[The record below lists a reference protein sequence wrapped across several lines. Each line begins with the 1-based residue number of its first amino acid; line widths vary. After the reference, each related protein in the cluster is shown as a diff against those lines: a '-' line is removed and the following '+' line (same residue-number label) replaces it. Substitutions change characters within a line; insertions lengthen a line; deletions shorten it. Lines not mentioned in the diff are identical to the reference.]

1 MDWKNFKRQLDLAI
15 LQTWTMRIAVIA
27 MAIVII
33 VQMFMIMHISSNQ
46 KIIVLPPKVR
56 KAFYLTGSKFSK
68 GYMVNMGDYLSQKLL
83 DLTPANYKYQLNTF
97 LQFANPPDYNNL
109 KMELLGQMKALA
121 VLSVSQAFFPKTVL
135 VKGHTIY
142 VGGILLRIIGNKSK
156 SYQKTLKI
164 GYLIKNGELYVKSV
178 SYKKKNV

>member
-33 VQMFMIMHISSNQ
+33 VQMFMIMRITSNQ

-97 LQFANPPDYNNL
+97 LQFANPSDYNNL

-121 VLSVSQAFFPKTVL
+121 LLSVSQAFFPKTVS

-142 VGGILLRIIGNKSK
+142 VYGILLRIIGNKSK

-164 GYLIKNGELYVKSV
+164 GYLIKNGELNVKSV
-178 SYKKKNV
+178 SYKKENL